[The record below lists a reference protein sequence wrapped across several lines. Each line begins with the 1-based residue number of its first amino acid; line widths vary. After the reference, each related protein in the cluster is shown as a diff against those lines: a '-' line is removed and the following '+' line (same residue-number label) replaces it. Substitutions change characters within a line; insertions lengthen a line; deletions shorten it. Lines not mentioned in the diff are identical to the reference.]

1 MVDPRKLVIFLP
13 VISNQI
19 VVTRI
24 VGPMEKAAL
33 HLINFSFLLNNQT
46 VKMIYLPLLFSSFLF
61 PSPLPNI
68 VLGFRECRIGRE
80 IDKNVM
86 TFKVTENFLAIG
98 TDLNSLN

>member
-13 VISNQI
+13 VISYQI

-33 HLINFSFLLNNQT
+33 HLINFSFLLTNQT

-98 TDLNSLN
+98 TGLNSLN